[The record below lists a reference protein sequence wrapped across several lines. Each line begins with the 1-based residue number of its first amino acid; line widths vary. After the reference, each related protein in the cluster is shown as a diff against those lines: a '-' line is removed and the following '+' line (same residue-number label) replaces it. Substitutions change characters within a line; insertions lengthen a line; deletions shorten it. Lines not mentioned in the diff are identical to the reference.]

1 MESTVFTFI
10 RRHSLRHQILILII
24 TAVSFP
30 FLYFSLD
37 LPKTIINKAIDG
49 DPDGFPIQVAGVSL
63 GQIEYLMALCFVFL
77 ALVFVNGG
85 FKFQVNLFKGVVA
98 ERLLRRLRYTLLARA
113 LRFPLSQFQ
122 KTSQGELVA
131 MVTAEVEPLGGF
143 FGDAFALP
151 LFQGGTFLTILAFMF
166 VQDPLLGLAAIALI
180 PIQGFIIPKLQ
191 RRVNA
196 IGKERVRHVR
206 RLSDRIG
213 EVVSG
218 IGEVHA
224 HAASGLVLSDF
235 SKRLGHIFDLRFDIY
250 KKKFLIKFINNFLN
264 QMTPF
269 FFFSVGGI
277 LVIEGNLTFGA
288 LVAALAAYKDLSAPW
303 KEMLNYYQRMA
314 DARIKYEDLMEQ
326 FRPSGMMDEE
336 KQRHRPEPIE
346 RLTGAVV
353 ARGVSLV
360 DEDGIKVVDGA
371 SFSLA
376 PGSRTAIIG
385 PGGSGKETLAQLVA
399 RLVVPTSGKLMVG
412 DVELEGLPQA
422 VSGARVG
429 YVATDSYTFAGTVI
443 DNLFFG
449 LKNRPAAEDAMSAQ
463 RKIEYDEA
471 IASGNSA
478 DDPDAEWIDYA
489 SLGVDGEK
497 ALRAKGLEVLRLVDF
512 GDDLFKLGLRQK
524 IDPAARPELAAG
536 ILAARRRIAEV
547 LRDQGAQDLVRQYK
561 SDEFNPNTTVAEN
574 ILFGQPVSPE
584 FAVDGLARNDF
595 VLGLLKEADL
605 YDRFLTDGLEAA
617 KIMIDLFANL
627 PAGHPF
633 FEQYSF
639 VDEDGLAV
647 LQKIARR
654 AENLGVD
661 QLDDDEKTELRGLP
675 FKLIARRHRL
685 GLIDTAME
693 DSLLGLRAR
702 FRETLP
708 EPQEDRVRF
717 FDEADYNVGLDIESN
732 ILFGSIAHGQA
743 NAGERVEAIIGEIV
757 DELSLRDAIMDAA
770 LDMEVGNAGGRLAAA
785 QRQKLALARCL
796 IKRPDILIVNEALS
810 SLDGEARGRVF
821 KGIVDSLADATLI
834 WVDSEVP
841 SEISFDTVLTVKNG
855 RVASEGAAEGVVE
868 AVEEEGEAGELAG
881 VAGNLGRI
889 PLLAGL
895 DRSQLKLLAFTS
907 DAVTFGDGDMII
919 RQGDIGDSAYILTGG
934 QAKVF
939 ITRDGED
946 RFIRTLSDNDVLGE
960 LALICDMPRTASVR
974 AEGPVD
980 ALRMN
985 KEVFLELI
993 GRDRH
998 AALVVLREVGKRL
1011 ASA

>member
-1 MESTVFTFI
+1 MEPTVFTFI
-10 RRHSLRHQILILII
+10 RRHSLRQQIIILAI
-24 TAVSFP
+24 TVVSFP

-49 DPDGFPIQVAGVSL
+49 QGEAFPIEFASVSL
-63 GQIEYLMALCFVFL
+63 EQVEFLLALCFVFL
-77 ALVFVNGG
+77 ALVFINGG
-85 FKFQVNLFKGVVA
+85 FKFQINLYKGIIA

-151 LFQGGTFLTILAFMF
+151 LFQGGTFLTILVFMF

-180 PIQGFIIPKLQ
+180 PVQGYFIPKLQ

-250 KKKFLIKFINNFLN
+250 KKKFLIKFINNFLS

-269 FFFSVGGI
+269 FFFSIGGI
-277 LVIEGNLTFGA
+277 LVIEGDLTFGA

-314 DARIKYEDLMEQ
+314 DARIKYEDLIEQ
-326 FRPSGMMDEE
+326 FQPSGMMDEE
-336 KQRHRPEPIE
+336 KQRQRPETIE
-346 RLTGAVV
+346 GLTGAVV
-353 ARGVSLV
+353 AKSVSLV

-371 SFSLA
+371 NFSLA

-385 PGGSGKETLAQLVA
+385 PGGSGKESLAQLMA
-399 RLVVPTSGKLMVG
+399 RLVVPTSGKLVVG
-412 DVELEGLPQA
+412 DIELEALPQA
-422 VSGARVG
+422 VSGARIG
-429 YVATDSYTFAGTVI
+429 YVSADSYTFAGTMI
-443 DNLFFG
+443 ENLFFG
-449 LKNRPAAEDAMSAQ
+449 LKNSPVLEDSMSEQ

-471 IASGNSA
+471 IASGNST
-478 DDPDAEWIDYA
+478 DDLEAEWIDYA
-489 SLGVDGEK
+489 SHGVDGEK
-497 ALRAKGLEVLRLVDF
+497 ARRAKGLETLYLVDF
-512 GDDLFKLGLRQK
+512 GDDLFKLGLRQR
-524 IDPAARPELAAG
+524 IDPEARPELAAG
-536 ILAARRRIAEV
+536 ILTARRRIAEV
-547 LRDQGAQDLVRQYK
+547 LRAQGAEDLVRQYK
-561 SDEFNPNTTVAEN
+561 SDEFNANTTVAEN

-584 FAVDGLARNDF
+584 FQADELARNDF
-595 VLGLLKEADL
+595 MLGLLKDAGL
-605 YDRFLTDGLEAA
+605 YERFLTDGLEAA
-617 KIMIDLFANL
+617 KIVVELFANL
-627 PAGHPF
+627 PTGHPF
-633 FEQYSF
+633 FDQYSF

-647 LQKIARR
+647 LQKITRR
-654 AENLGVD
+654 AENMGLD
-661 QLDDDEKTELRGLP
+661 QLGDDERTELRGLP
-675 FKLIARRHRL
+675 FNLIPSRHRL
-685 GLIDTAME
+685 GIIDAAME
-693 DSLLGLRAR
+693 EKLLELRAR
-702 FRETLP
+702 FREALP
-708 EPQEDRVRF
+708 EPKEERVQF
-717 FDEADYNVGLDIESN
+717 FGEAGYNVGLEIESN

-743 NAGERVEAIIGEIV
+743 DAGERVEAIIGDII
-757 DELSLRDAIMDAA
+757 DELHLRDAIMDVA
-770 LDMEVGNAGGRLAAA
+770 LDMDVGNAGGRLAAA

-796 IKRPDILIVNEALS
+796 IKRPDILIFNEALS
-810 SLDGEARGRVF
+810 SLDGDSRGRVF
-821 KGIVDSLADATLI
+821 KGIVDTLADATLI

-841 SEISFDTVLTVKNG
+841 AEISFDTVLTVKNG
-855 RVASEGAAEGVVE
+855 RVASDGAVEAEVAAE
-868 AVEEEGEAGELAG
+868 AAEEEGEAGELAG

-907 DAVTFGDGDMII
+907 EAMTFGDGDMII
-919 RQGDIGDSAYILTGG
+919 RQGDIGDSAYIITDG

-939 ITRDGED
+939 ITRDGDE
-946 RFIRTLSDNDVLGE
+946 RYIRTMTDNDVFGE
-960 LALICDMPRTASVR
+960 LALICDMPRTATVQ
-974 AEGPVD
+974 AEGPVE
-980 ALRMN
+980 A
-985 KEVFLELI
+985 
-993 GRDRH
+993 
-998 AALVVLREVGKRL
+998 
-1011 ASA
+1011 